1 MEKTCETCIFE
12 YSCDWTPAGRQA
24 CCKNW
29 KEDLLGLENRDD
41 KTEGYR
47 KSRLKNRK
55 KSWTVLGGKEGL

>member
-1 MEKTCETCIFE
+1 MEKPCETCIFE

-41 KTEGYR
+41 KTGDTEKVG
-47 KSRLKNRK
+47 
-55 KSWTVLGGKEGL
+55 